1 MPRKKIK
8 KLKKIAVLTS
18 GGDSP
23 GMNPAI
29 RAVVRTA
36 IYHKIEV
43 LGVKWGYDGLIKNIT
58 CPLTSRSVGGII
70 NRGGTILYSARSKRF
85 KTKAGRKKAFD
96 TLKKHQVNGLIVIGG
111 DGSYKG
117 AYELHQE
124 TDFPVIGVPGTIDND
139 IAGTDYTIG
148 FYTAIDTAIEAIDR
162 IRDTAVSHNRLFLIE
177 VMGRHAGFIALASAI
192 AGGAEDALLPE
203 TPTNITKIIKQLQ
216 NYKKRGKVSSIII
229 VAEGDDAGNAL
240 EVAKKIRKKAG
251 YETRVSVIGYQQR
264 GGIPSALDRILATRL
279 GSAAVEELINGTKCA
294 MVGIHQNEVIT
305 NPLEIAWEKKKPI
318 DESLLKLVEVMSC

>member
-1 MPRKKIK
+1 MARKTPK

-43 LGVKWGYDGLIKNIT
+43 LGIKWGYDGLIKNIT
-58 CPLTSRSVGGII
+58 TPLTSRSVGGII
-70 NRGGTILYSARSKRF
+70 NRGGTILFSARSEGF

-96 TLKKHQVNGLIVIGG
+96 TLKKHRVDSLIVIGG

-117 AYELHQE
+117 AYEFHQE
-124 TDFPVIGVPGTIDND
+124 TKFPVIGVPGTIDND

-192 AGGAEDALLPE
+192 AGGAEEALIPE
-203 TPTNITKIIKQLQ
+203 TPTNINEITKKLRK
-216 NYKKRGKVSSIII
+216 YKKRGKVSSIII
-229 VAEGDDAGNAL
+229 VAEGDDAGDAL
-240 EVAKKIRKKAG
+240 EIAKKIRRKAG

-294 MVGIHQNEVIT
+294 MVGIHKNEVLT
-305 NPLEIAWEKKKPI
+305 NPIEIAWEKKKPI